1 LTDEELMLS
10 YAAGDMEAFEELYG
24 RHKSRVFGFLMG
36 KLRDRSEA
44 EDTFQAIFTKLH
56 QNRHHYRPE
65 IPFLPW
71 LFTISRNTLLDH
83 VRKKAARRKYV
94 TDSEYPVESYAA
106 PESGLGSMEEVLA
119 ELSGLSESQRRALEL
134 RFSQGLTFAEIA
146 ERMQTSADNSRQ
158 IISRAVRK
166 LRSLIADK
174 GGRHEQD

>member
-1 LTDEELMLS
+1 MVS

-36 KLRDRSEA
+36 KLKDRSEA
-44 EDTFQAIFTKLH
+44 EDMFQAIFAKLH
-56 QNRHHYRPE
+56 QNRHRYRPD

-71 LFTISRNTLLDH
+71 LFTISRNAVIDH
-83 VRKKAARRKYV
+83 VRKKAAHRKYM
-94 TDSEYPVESYAA
+94 TDSEYPVESYAD
-106 PESGLGSMEEVLA
+106 PGPGLGSMDEVLPQLA
-119 ELSGLSESQRRALEL
+119 GLSESQRQALEL

-166 LRSLIADK
+166 LRSLISGK
-174 GGRHEQD
+174 GGKHEQE

>member
-1 LTDEELMLS
+1 MLS

-36 KLRDRSEA
+36 KLKDRSEA
-44 EDTFQAIFTKLH
+44 EDTFQAIFSKLH
-56 QNRHHYRPE
+56 QNRHRYRPD

-71 LFTISRNTLLDH
+71 LFMISRNAVIDH
-83 VRKKAARRKYV
+83 VRKKAARRKYM
-94 TDSEYPVESYAA
+94 TDSGYPVESYAD
-106 PESGLGSMEEVLA
+106 PDQGLGSMDEVLS

-134 RFSQGLTFAEIA
+134 RFSHGLTFAEIA

-166 LRSLIADK
+166 LRSLIAGR
-174 GGRHEQD
+174 GGKHEDD

>member
-1 LTDEELMLS
+1 MVS

-36 KLRDRSEA
+36 KLKDRSEA
-44 EDTFQAIFTKLH
+44 EDTFQAIFAKLH
-56 QNRHHYRPE
+56 QNRHRYRQD

-71 LFTISRNTLLDH
+71 LFTISRNTLIDH
-83 VRKKAARRKYV
+83 VRKKAARRKFV
-94 TDSEYPVESYAA
+94 TDSEYPVDSYAD
-106 PESGLGSMEEVLA
+106 PGPGLGSMDEVLS
-119 ELSGLSESQRRALEL
+119 ELAGLSESQRQALEL

-166 LRSLIADK
+166 LRSLIAGK
-174 GGRHEQD
+174 GGKHEQE